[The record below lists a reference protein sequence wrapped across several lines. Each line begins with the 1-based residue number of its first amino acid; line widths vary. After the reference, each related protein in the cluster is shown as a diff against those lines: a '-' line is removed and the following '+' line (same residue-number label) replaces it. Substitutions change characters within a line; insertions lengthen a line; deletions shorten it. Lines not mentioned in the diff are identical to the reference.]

1 MTEAAAAGPV
11 PSILV
16 VGVLVSACGLLQAA
30 QMLHNRAAA
39 QAQDRETEARSA
51 MLLTAVSRF
60 VVLLALALASY
71 TIFYYYGAPAIDEAR
86 GFDDAVAGT

>member
-1 MTEAAAAGPV
+1 
-11 PSILV
+11 
-16 VGVLVSACGLLQAA
+16 
-30 QMLHNRAAA
+30 
-39 QAQDRETEARSA
+39 

-71 TIFYYYGAPAIDEAR
+71 TIFYYYGAPAIDRAR